1 MINYRVDLSQF
12 DIMANKL
19 LNWPVNTAMREIG
32 KIGVDLV
39 RGNFQN
45 QSSFDGTP
53 WAALSPVTIN
63 SRLARGSSSTR
74 KLMDT
79 LTLFNSI
86 KFSSSKSFT
95 ILEVGNSSRDA
106 SVQNYGNPNNV
117 FNGRVAPI
125 PARPFLPN
133 ERNIPDA
140 WVEDFKFP
148 VIQAIQQA
156 IK

>member
-1 MINYRVDLSQF
+1 MIDYRVDLSQF
-12 DIMANKL
+12 DVMANKL
-19 LNWPVNTAMREIG
+19 LNWPVNQAMREIG
-32 KIGVDLV
+32 QIGVELI
-39 RGNFQN
+39 RGNFQS

-63 SRLARGSSSTR
+63 SRLARGSTSTR

-86 KFSSSKSFT
+86 RFSSSKAST
-95 ILEVGNSSRDA
+95 VLQVGNSSRDA
-106 SVQNYGNPNNV
+106 SVHNFGDASNV

-125 PARPFLPN
+125 PARPFLPD

-148 VIQAIQQA
+148 VIKSIERA